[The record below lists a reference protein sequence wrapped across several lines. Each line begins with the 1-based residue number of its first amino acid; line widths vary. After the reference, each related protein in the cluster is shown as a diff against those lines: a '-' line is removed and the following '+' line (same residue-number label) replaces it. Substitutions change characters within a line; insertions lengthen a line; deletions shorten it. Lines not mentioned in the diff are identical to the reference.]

1 MRAPLRFP
9 PKKNSRFCCISE
21 VLLYNDYA
29 CVIADR
35 YIMSMQDRLEMFI
48 NTNRDGIKMALV
60 HGNLDEA
67 IKVIFSAGYDSGI
80 NDAFGVDSYTEG
92 D

>member
-1 MRAPLRFP
+1 
-9 PKKNSRFCCISE
+9 
-21 VLLYNDYA
+21 
-29 CVIADR
+29 
-35 YIMSMQDRLEMFI
+35 MQDRLEMFI

-67 IKVIFSAGYDSGI
+67 IKVIFSAGYESGVD
-80 NDAFGVDSYTEG
+80 DAFGVDSYTEG